1 MSNRTNAAPE
11 RGHTLC
17 IIEKRAAQKRKR
29 SKGVVVAKVGEQIN
43 FDPAILDTFDVKGWQ
58 SLHYDLLLVSAAV
71 EFADRRWKRPRGWSR
86 RMDVTVPVIEL
97 HIWQRKDVQSSL
109 EAVLRHLTGD
119 TWRFSFVQSKD
130 KSPIGSR
137 QAALPFKKT
146 KTFAIAYSD
155 GLDSRATSALS
166 GDKEKALCIR
176 VAGKRNRRKK
186 GEDYFTQIPF
196 KVEGHGSRESSFRT
210 RGFQFSALTAIAAH
224 LSNVSRIVVPESG
237 QGALGP
243 VLLPLHTIYADYRN
257 YPTFFRRMER
267 FINVLLG
274 CKARYEQPR
283 LWHTKGQTL
292 RAFLELPGKSKENLT
307 SSRSCWQTRRVVNVG
322 SRKQCGLCAA
332 CLLRRLSMHAAGIDE
347 APDTYVVAN
356 LGAAVVSEA
365 LSVIPQEADR
375 KLMIEYGSVGARHLQ
390 QLADMARLSDGDL
403 RRYAAEIA
411 EAMGVTEKDTL
422 KHLRTL
428 LVAHDSEWQ
437 KFLAAQGEK
446 SFLKNWLEGGRHG

>member
-1 MSNRTNAAPE
+1 MHKRS
-11 RGHTLC
+11 HTLC
-17 IIEKRAAQKRKR
+17 IIEKRATQKRKH
-29 SKGVVVAKVGEQIN
+29 SKDVVVAKVGEQIN

-86 RMDVTVPVIEL
+86 HMEITVPVIEL
-97 HIWQRKDVQSSL
+97 GIWRRKDVQSSL

-119 TWRFSFVQSKD
+119 TWHFSFLQSKE

-137 QAALPFKKT
+137 QTALPFEKT

-155 GLDSRATSALS
+155 GLDSRAASALS
-166 GDKEKALCIR
+166 GDMAQALCIR

-186 GEDYFTQIPF
+186 GEDYFAQIPF

-210 RGFQFSALTAIAAH
+210 RGFQFSALTAIASH
-224 LSNVSRIVVPESG
+224 LSSVSRIVVPESG

-243 VLLPLHTIYADYRN
+243 VLLPLHNIYADYRN

-274 CKARYEQPR
+274 SKLRYEQPR

-307 SSRSCWQTRRVVNVG
+307 SARSCWQTRRIVNVG

-332 CLLRRLSMHAAGIDE
+332 CLLRRLSMHAADIAETTDI
-347 APDTYVVAN
+347 YVIGELDATT
-356 LGAAVVSEA
+356 VSEA
-365 LSVIPQEADR
+365 LSVIPQESDR

-403 RRYAAEIA
+403 KRYAAEIA
-411 EAMGVTEKDTL
+411 EATGATDNDTL
-422 KHLRTL
+422 ENLKVL
-428 LVAHDSEWQ
+428 LVAHAQEWQ
-437 KFLAAQGEK
+437 QFLAAQGEK